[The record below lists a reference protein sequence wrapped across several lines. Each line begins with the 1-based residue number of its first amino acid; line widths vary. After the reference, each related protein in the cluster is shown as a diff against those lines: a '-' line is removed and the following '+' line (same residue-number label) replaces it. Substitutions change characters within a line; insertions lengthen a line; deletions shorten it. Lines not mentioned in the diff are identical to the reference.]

1 MRLTMRTL
9 LNWINRN
16 LSEEDAALVAQKV
29 EESELARA
37 LKSQLEEV
45 MRREQLPAPMV
56 LDGTPLGN
64 ANSSAEY
71 LDNAMA
77 SAQTVEYEKFC
88 LHSDVMLGEVAAC
101 HEILS
106 HVLTDWP
113 QVSPELRTRL
123 CGLYQF
129 MDTGSEFSIPIPKVQ
144 PKTQAQVKNTAKA
157 QVGNVSTDV
166 FTEMEAEQIAPE
178 PEKEMVEAKKAEPNK
193 VETRSMSKTTQSVG
207 VQESVTQES
216 SEAAMQ
222 LLLWKY
228 ITGVSLVLFGLLLML
243 DIFFPEYTPGRIL
256 GRIFSH

>member
-9 LNWINRN
+9 LNWINHN

-37 LKSQLEEV
+37 LKNQIEEV
-45 MRREQLPAPMV
+45 MRQGQLPAPMV

-71 LDNAMA
+71 IDNAMEA
-77 SAQTVEYEKFC
+77 NQTKDYEKFC

-106 HVLTDWP
+106 HVLSDWP

-129 MDTGSEFSIPIPKVQ
+129 MDTGSEFSIPL
-144 PKTQAQVKNTAKA
+144 PKTQPKNTV
-157 QVGNVSTDV
+157 QVQTEDVSTNM
-166 FTEMEAEQIAPE
+166 FTEMDSE
-178 PEKEMVEAKKAEPNK
+178 EKAVKPKEGTGTPK
-193 VETRSMSKTTQSVG
+193 VEELKKVEGSATPKTTQKPI
-207 VQESVTQES
+207 VQEAMSDFPVQES
-216 SEAAMQ
+216 SETATQ
-222 LLLWKY
+222 LMLWKC
-228 ITGVSLVLFGLLLML
+228 ITGVSLALFGGLLLL
-243 DIFFPEYTPGRIL
+243 DKFFPECTPGRIL
-256 GRIFSH
+256 ERIFGW

>member
-16 LSEEDAALVAQKV
+16 LLEEDAVLVAQKV
-29 EESELARA
+29 EESDLAKA
-37 LKSQLEEV
+37 LKNQIEEV
-45 MRREQLPAPMV
+45 MRQEQLPAPMV

-77 SAQTVEYEKFC
+77 SVHTVEYEKFC

-113 QVSPELRTRL
+113 QVSSELRTRL

-129 MDTGSEFSIPIPKVQ
+129 MDTGSEFSIPLPKAQ
-144 PKTQAQVKNTAKA
+144 PKATVKA
-157 QVGNVSTDV
+157 QVEDVLADV
-166 FTEMEAEQIAPE
+166 FPEME
-178 PEKEMVEAKKAEPNK
+178 VELSEAVSDGGEIDVPKTELK
-193 VETRSMSKTTQSVG
+193 ETRKAASNALF
-207 VQESVTQES
+207 QEPAEGELADVRK
-216 SEAAMQ
+216 Q
-222 LLLWKY
+222 LSRWKS
-228 ITGVSLVLFGLLLML
+228 IAIASLVLFLFMLLL
-243 DIFFPEYTPGRIL
+243 DILGYTPGRIWR
-256 GRIFSH
+256 G